1 MKKFIFGA
9 IVAIIGY
16 AFFTGDIDFYEVKDS
31 VLEFI
36 SEAKANSDNI
46 ISDDFNV
53 DNLFA
58 QAERKYKTIHD
69 FTKEELDNVAW
80 FGTVKIYMN
89 DNNTV
94 TVKRKGKSDKVY
106 NINDIPVEYF
116 YINHETGYDGSF
128 NLPCIKDGKFVFVN
142 FYTGDVVDTL
152 SLNVD
157 DYYIKPI
164 SGGCLHVFDTVNDN
178 IKYLIDI
185 NMDGKVKVREF

>member
-58 QAERKYKTIHD
+58 QTERSLKTIYD
-69 FTKEELDNVAW
+69 FSKEELNNVPW
-80 FGTVKIYMN
+80 FGTVKIYLN
-89 DNNTV
+89 DDNTV
-94 TVKRKGKSDKVY
+94 TIKRNGKSDKVY
-106 NINDIPVEYF
+106 NVNNIPVEYF
-116 YINHETGYDGSF
+116 YIHHETGYDGSF
-128 NLPCIKDGKFVFVN
+128 NLPCIRDGKYVFVN
-142 FYTGDVVDTL
+142 FYTGEVFEAL
-152 SLNVD
+152 NLNVN
-157 DYYIKPI
+157 DYYVKPI
-164 SGGCLHVFDTVNDN
+164 SGGSLHVFDTVNDD
-178 IKYLIDI
+178 IKYTINID
-185 NMDGKVKVREF
+185 MDGKFNVRKH